1 LFKSDKRKTNYVS
14 NKFSG
19 SNSKKKKTKN
29 KKQKKKNKKQ
39 KKKTKTKQ
47 KSNQQL
53 NHNGLASEISN
64 TALPVSQILKK

>member
-1 LFKSDKRKTNYVS
+1 MTKH
-14 NKFSG
+14 
-19 SNSKKKKTKN
+19 KKKKTKN
-29 KKQKKKNKKQ
+29 KKQKTKNKKQ
-39 KKKTKTKQ
+39 KTKTKTKQ

>member
-19 SNSKKKKTKN
+19 SNSKNKKQKTKN
-29 KKQKKKNKKQ
+29 KKQKT
-39 KKKTKTKQ
+39 KTKTKQ